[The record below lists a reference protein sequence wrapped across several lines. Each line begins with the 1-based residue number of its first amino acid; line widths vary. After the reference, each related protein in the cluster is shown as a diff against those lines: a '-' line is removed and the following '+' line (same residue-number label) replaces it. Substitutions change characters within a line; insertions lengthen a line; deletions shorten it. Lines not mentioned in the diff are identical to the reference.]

1 MNIREILGRA
11 PVVPVLVIDKVGDA
25 VPLARALVSGGLPVL
40 EVTLRT
46 EAAWAAIDAMV
57 AEVPDAIVG
66 GWDRAA
72 ARGLRARPGRGAR
85 FAVSPG
91 LTPALAAAARASQLP
106 YLPGVM
112 TPGEVM
118 AAVADGH
125 TALKLFP
132 AQQAGGLG
140 MLKALGA
147 VFRDV
152 VFCPTGGI
160 TADPPSGLPG
170 APQRRVRG
178 RIVGGSVGRDRRGRL
193 GPDHHAGPRGQPAP
207 LGLAGTVLGYARST
221 PTGGTEAVA
230 GTEP

>member
-1 MNIREILGRA
+1 MNNREILGRA
-11 PVVPVLVIDKVGDA
+11 PVVPVLVIDRVGDA

-66 GWDRAA
+66 VGTVLRPEDFARARAA
-72 ARGLRARPGRGAR
+72 GAR

-91 LTPALAAAARASQLP
+91 LTPALAAAARASQIP

-160 TADPPSGLPG
+160 TAETLRDYLALPNV
-170 APQRRVRG
+170 AC
-178 RIVGGSVGRDRRGRL
+178 VGGSWVAPSDAIAAGAWDRITT
-193 GPDHHAGPRGQPAP
+193 
-207 LGLAGTVLGYARST
+207 LARTASRR
-221 PTGGTEAVA
+221 P
-230 GTEP
+230 

>member
-11 PVVPVLVIDKVGDA
+11 PVVPVLVIDRVGDA

-66 GWDRAA
+66 VGTVLRPEDFARARAA
-72 ARGLRARPGRGAR
+72 GAR

-91 LTPALAAAARASQLP
+91 LTPALAAAARASQIP

-160 TADPPSGLPG
+160 TAETLRDYLALPNV
-170 APQRRVRG
+170 AC
-178 RIVGGSVGRDRRGRL
+178 VGGSWVAPSDAIAAGAWDRITT
-193 GPDHHAGPRGQPAP
+193 
-207 LGLAGTVLGYARST
+207 LARTASRR
-221 PTGGTEAVA
+221 P
-230 GTEP
+230 

>member
-11 PVVPVLVIDKVGDA
+11 PVVPVLVIDKVADA
-25 VPLARALVSGGLPVL
+25 VPLARALVGGGLPVL

-46 EAAWAAIDAMV
+46 EAAWGAVDAMV

-66 GWDRAA
+66 VGTVLRPEDFARARAA
-72 ARGLRARPGRGAR
+72 GAG

-160 TADPPSGLPG
+160 TADTLPDYL
-170 APQRRVRG
+170 ALSNVAC
-178 RIVGGSVGRDRRGRL
+178 VGGSWVAPSDAIKAGAWDRITT
-193 GPDHHAGPRGQPAP
+193 
-207 LGLAGTVLGYARST
+207 LARAASRR
-221 PTGGTEAVA
+221 P
-230 GTEP
+230 

>member
-1 MNIREILGRA
+1 
-11 PVVPVLVIDKVGDA
+11 VVPVLVIDRVGDA

-66 GWDRAA
+66 VGTVLRPEDFARARAA
-72 ARGLRARPGRGAR
+72 GAR

-91 LTPALAAAARASQLP
+91 LTPALAAAARASQIP

-160 TADPPSGLPG
+160 TAETLRDYLALPNV
-170 APQRRVRG
+170 AC
-178 RIVGGSVGRDRRGRL
+178 VGGSWVAPSDAIAAGAWDRITT
-193 GPDHHAGPRGQPAP
+193 
-207 LGLAGTVLGYARST
+207 LARTASRR
-221 PTGGTEAVA
+221 P
-230 GTEP
+230 